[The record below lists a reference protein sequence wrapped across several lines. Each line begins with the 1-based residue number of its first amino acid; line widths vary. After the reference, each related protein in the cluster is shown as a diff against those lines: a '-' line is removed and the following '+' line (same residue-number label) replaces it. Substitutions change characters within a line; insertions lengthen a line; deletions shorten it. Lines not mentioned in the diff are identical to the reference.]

1 MSLSNT
7 VSVGLCLTTVDR
19 KSAQKD
25 LSSGSCNE
33 KGLHEI
39 GGITGFID
47 TGIQRWTSWPK
58 AILPLLCH
66 PQGWFHPNA
75 DLPSLYR
82 MTTKSNTNHVLP
94 LLHMVKGRR
103 AHFPEI

>member
-47 TGIQRWTSWPK
+47 TGIQRWTS
-58 AILPLLCH
+58 
-66 PQGWFHPNA
+66 
-75 DLPSLYR
+75 
-82 MTTKSNTNHVLP
+82 
-94 LLHMVKGRR
+94 
-103 AHFPEI
+103 